1 MKKRWV
7 SLILAVCMAMSFLP
21 VSAFA
26 ETAVGDT
33 FSYEYEGQTLNYKVT
48 GDTTVEVTQNTGITG
63 TLKIPDTAYDGS
75 SKAYTVTAI
84 GNEAL
89 CKTNATGNDI
99 STLELP
105 TTLKTIGKNAFLGN
119 SSLQNFSFP
128 DGLTSIGN
136 YAFGSIWGITEIEI
150 PASVTRIGG
159 GAFQWCGNVE
169 KIKFGADIQLEE
181 LESGVFEHCR
191 KLKNMVVPESVKK
204 INVAAFRD
212 CKTLESVVLSTGVSE
227 IGSAAFAVNNQSFK
241 LHYTGSEEQWQ
252 GINIDWDVCQS
263 GGDNNILKQESV
275 VDYNYVPEEDKP
287 SNVPDDAELGGSA
300 SPLATAMALTAIGVG
315 TAVVAYQL
323 GTTLYLDA
331 VLPEGAEVPVTYGQL
346 ARLMWENA
354 GRPEP
359 EAALAPEADETQ
371 TAMVWAVE
379 NKLIST
385 GKTADAYVGR
395 VGVIAAWN
403 KAQMLEAAK

>member
-21 VSAFA
+21 VSVFA
-26 ETAVGDT
+26 EAAVGDT

-48 GDTTVEVTQNTGITG
+48 GDTTVEVTKNTGITG
-63 TLKIPDTAYDGS
+63 TLKIPDTVCDSDQNKYI
-75 SKAYTVTAI
+75 VTAI

-89 CKTNATGNDI
+89 CKNNATGNDI

-105 TTLKTIGKNAFLGN
+105 TTLKTIGDGAFLGN

-128 DGLTSIGN
+128 EGLTSIGR
-136 YAFGSIWGITEIEI
+136 YAFGSIWGVTEIEI

-169 KIKFGADIQLEE
+169 KIKFDAGIQLEE

-191 KLKNMVVPESVKK
+191 KLQNMVVPESVKK
-204 INVAAFRD
+204 INIAAFRD
-212 CKTLESVVLSTGVSE
+212 CRALESVVLSTGVGE

-252 GINIDWDVCQS
+252 GIEIDWDVCQS
-263 GGDNNILKQESV
+263 GGNNDILKQEGV
-275 VDYNYVPEEDKP
+275 VDYNYVPEEDKL
-287 SNVPDDAELGGSA
+287 PDDEEPGGSA
-300 SPLATAMALTAIGVG
+300 SPLATAMAVTAIGVG

>member
-1 MKKRWV
+1 MKKRLI
-7 SLILAVCMAMSFLP
+7 SLLLAVCMAASVLP
-21 VSAFA
+21 VGAFA
-26 ETAVGDT
+26 AAAGETFA
-33 FSYEYEGQTLNYKVT
+33 YEYEGQTLNYKVT
-48 GDTTVEVTQNTGITG
+48 SDSTVEVAKNTGITG
-63 TLKIPDTAYDGS
+63 TLKIPETVYDGDQNQ
-75 SKAYTVTAI
+75 YTVTAI
-84 GNEAL
+84 GQDAF
-89 CKTNATGNDI
+89 AGNNVI
-99 STLELP
+99 EVEFP
-105 TTLKTIGKNAFLGN
+105 ATLKTIGTSAFLN
-119 SSLQNFSFP
+119 NNRLKDVEFP
-128 DGLTSIGN
+128 EGLTTIGN
-136 YAFGSIWGITEIEI
+136 YAFGSVWGMTKLKI

-159 GAFQWCGNVE
+159 GAFQWCGNVTSIE
-169 KIKFGADIQLEE
+169 FGAGIQLSE
-181 LESGVFEHCR
+181 LESGLFDHCR
-191 KLKNMVVPESVKK
+191 KLQKVVVPESVKK
-204 INVAAFRD
+204 INIAVFRD
-212 CKTLESVVLSTGVSE
+212 CPALEEVILPTGVTE
-227 IGSAAFAVNNQSFK
+227 IDSAAFAVDSQSANDAFK
-241 LHYTGSEEQWQ
+241 LHYTGSEEQWNS
-252 GINIDWDVCQS
+252 IAIDWAVCQS
-263 GGDNNILKQESV
+263 GGDNDILKQESV

-287 SNVPDDAELGGSA
+287 ANVPDDAELGGSA
-300 SPLATAMALTAIGVG
+300 SPLATAMAVTAIGVG

-403 KAQMLEAAK
+403 KAQRLEAAK

>member
-1 MKKRWV
+1 MKKRLV
-7 SLILAVCMAMSFLP
+7 SLLLAVCMAVSFLP

-26 ETAVGDT
+26 EAVGET
-33 FSYEYEGQTLNYKVT
+33 FTYTYEGQTLNYKVT
-48 GDTTVEVTQNTGITG
+48 SDTTVEVVKNTGITG
-63 TLKIPDTAYDGS
+63 TLKIPDTVYDS
-75 SKAYTVTAI
+75 NQNKYTVTAI

-89 CKTNATGNDI
+89 CKTKATGNDI

-105 TTLKTIGKNAFLGN
+105 TTLKTIGDNAFLGN

-128 DGLTSIGN
+128 DGLTSIGR
-136 YAFGSIWGITEIEI
+136 YAFGSIWGVTEIEI

-169 KIKFGADIQLEE
+169 KIKFNAGIQLEE

-191 KLKNMVVPESVKK
+191 KLQNMVVPESVKK
-204 INVAAFRD
+204 INIAAFRD
-212 CKTLESVVLSTGVSE
+212 CSVLEYVVLSTGVNE
-227 IGSAAFAVNNQSFK
+227 INSAAFAVNNQSFK

-252 GINIDWDVCQS
+252 DIEIDWENCES
-263 GGDNNILKQESV
+263 GGNNDILKQEGV

-287 SNVPDDAELGGSA
+287 ADVPDDTELDGNA
-300 SPLATAMALTAIGVG
+300 SPLATVMAVTAMGVG

-346 ARLMWENA
+346 AKLMWENA
-354 GRPEP
+354 GQP

-371 TAMVWAVE
+371 TAMAWAVE
-379 NKLIST
+379 NELIPAD
-385 GKTADAYVGR
+385 KKADAYVGR
-395 VGVIAAWN
+395 VGVIAAWS
-403 KAQMLEAAK
+403 KAQKLETAK

>member
-21 VSAFA
+21 VSVFA
-26 ETAVGDT
+26 EAAVGDT

-48 GDTTVEVTQNTGITG
+48 GDTTVEVTKNTGITG
-63 TLKIPDTAYDGS
+63 TLKIPDTVYDS
-75 SKAYTVTAI
+75 SQNKYTVTAI
-84 GNEAL
+84 GKDAFYN
-89 CKTNATGNDI
+89 NNIID
-99 STLELP
+99 LELP
-105 TTLKTIGKNAFLGN
+105 STLKTIDESAFSCNYNMKNFKIPEGV
-119 SSLQNFSFP
+119 
-128 DGLTSIGN
+128 TTIGA
-136 YAFGSIWGITEIEI
+136 YAFNSIWGATELEI
-150 PASVTRIGG
+150 PASVESIGG
-159 GAFQWCGNVE
+159 GAFQWFGNAKTITFAPGSHLKKIAGGAFYQCQALE
-169 KIKFGADIQLEE
+169 K
-181 LESGVFEHCR
+181 
-191 KLKNMVVPESVKK
+191 MVVPEGVTE
-204 INVAAFRD
+204 IGDAAFKD
-212 CKTLESVVLSTGVSE
+212 CKSLKSVVLPTSIAKIE
-227 IGSAAFAVNNQSFK
+227 SAAFSGVNEDCK
-241 LHYTGSEEQWQ
+241 VHYKGTEEQWNEIE
-252 GINIDWDVCQS
+252 INWND
-263 GGDNNILKQESV
+263 GLNHGYNNILKQEGA

-287 SNVPDDAELGGSA
+287 ANVPDDAELGGSA
-300 SPLATAMALTAIGVG
+300 SPLATAMAVTAIGVG

-403 KAQMLEAAK
+403 KAQTLEAAK

>member
-48 GDTTVEVTQNTGITG
+48 GDTTVEVTKNTGIKG
-63 TLKIPDTAYDGS
+63 TLKIPDTVYDDS

-84 GNEAL
+84 GNMAFYQ
-89 CKTNATGNDI
+89 NQNDI
-99 STLELP
+99 INLELP
-105 TTLKTIGKNAFLGN
+105 STLKTIGDSAFSDNYNMKNFKIPEGV
-119 SSLQNFSFP
+119 
-128 DGLTSIGN
+128 TTIGT
-136 YAFGSIWGITEIEI
+136 YAFNSIWGATELEI
-150 PASVTRIGG
+150 PASVESLAQGS
-159 GAFQWCGNVE
+159 FQWCGNVE
-169 KIKFGADIQLEE
+169 TITFAPGSRLTEIAGGAFYQCEKVKKVVLPDSITKIGGAAFKDCKLLEE
-181 LESGVFEHCR
+181 IVLPEGLSKIEAGVF
-191 KLKNMVVPESVKK
+191 
-204 INVAAFRD
+204 A
-212 CKTLESVVLSTGVSE
+212 GVS
-227 IGSAAFAVNNQSFK
+227 ADFK
-241 LHYTGSEEQWQ
+241 AHYKGSEEQW
-252 GINIDWDVCQS
+252 NKIDIVWSNYQN
-263 GGDNNILKQESV
+263 GGNNDILKRESV

-287 SNVPDDAELGGSA
+287 TNVPDDAELGGSA
-300 SPLATAMALTAIGVG
+300 SPLATAMAVTAIGVG
-315 TAVVAYQL
+315 TAVVAYQF

-379 NKLIST
+379 NELIST

>member
-21 VSAFA
+21 VSVFA
-26 ETAVGDT
+26 ETAVGNT

-48 GDTTVEVTQNTGITG
+48 GDATVEVTKNTGITG
-63 TLKIPDTAYDGS
+63 TLKIPDTVYDS
-75 SKAYTVTAI
+75 DKNKYTVTAI
-84 GNEAL
+84 GLDAL
-89 CKTNATGNDI
+89 CNNNI
-99 STLELP
+99 IELELP
-105 TTLKTIGKNAFLGN
+105 ATLKTIGTNAFSCN
-119 SSLQNFSFP
+119 YNMKNFKIP
-128 DGLTSIGN
+128 EGVTTIGA
-136 YAFGSIWGITEIEI
+136 YAFNSIWGVTELEI
-150 PASVTRIGG
+150 PASVESLAQGS
-159 GAFQWCGNVE
+159 FQWCGNVE
-169 KIKFGADIQLEE
+169 TITFAPGSRLTEIAGGAFYQCEKVKKVVLPDSITKIGGAAFKDCKLLEE
-181 LESGVFEHCR
+181 IVLPEGLSKIEAGVF
-191 KLKNMVVPESVKK
+191 
-204 INVAAFRD
+204 A
-212 CKTLESVVLSTGVSE
+212 GVS
-227 IGSAAFAVNNQSFK
+227 ADFK
-241 LHYTGSEEQWQ
+241 AHYKGSEEQWNEI
-252 GINIDWDVCQS
+252 GIVWSNYQN
-263 GGDNNILKQESV
+263 GGNNDILKQEGV
-275 VDYNYVPEEDKP
+275 VDYNYVPEEDKL
-287 SNVPDDAELGGSA
+287 PDDAELGGSA
-300 SPLATAMALTAIGVG
+300 SPLATAMAVTAIGVG

-359 EAALAPEADETQ
+359 ETALAPEADETQ

-403 KAQMLEAAK
+403 KAQRLEAAK

>member
-21 VSAFA
+21 VSVFA
-26 ETAVGDT
+26 EAAVGDT
-33 FSYEYEGQTLNYKVT
+33 FSYKYEGQTLNYKVT
-48 GDTTVEVTQNTGITG
+48 GDATVEVTKNTGITG
-63 TLKIPDTAYDGS
+63 TLKIPDTVYDS
-75 SKAYTVTAI
+75 DKNKYTVTAI
-84 GNEAL
+84 GLDAL
-89 CKTNATGNDI
+89 CNNNNI
-99 STLELP
+99 IELELP
-105 TTLKTIGKNAFLGN
+105 ATLKTIGTNAFSCN
-119 SSLQNFSFP
+119 YNMKNFKIP
-128 DGLTSIGN
+128 EGVTTIGA
-136 YAFGSIWGITEIEI
+136 YAFNSIWGVTELEI
-150 PASVTRIGG
+150 PASVESLAQGS
-159 GAFQWCGNVE
+159 FQWCGNVE
-169 KIKFGADIQLEE
+169 TITFAPGSRLTEIAGGAFYQCEKVKKVVLPDSITKIGGAAFKDCKLLEE
-181 LESGVFEHCR
+181 IVLPEGLSKIEAGVF
-191 KLKNMVVPESVKK
+191 
-204 INVAAFRD
+204 A
-212 CKTLESVVLSTGVSE
+212 GVS
-227 IGSAAFAVNNQSFK
+227 ADFK
-241 LHYTGSEEQWQ
+241 AHYKGSEEQWNEI
-252 GINIDWDVCQS
+252 GIVWSNYQN
-263 GGDNNILKQESV
+263 GGNNDILKQEGV
-275 VDYNYVPEEDKP
+275 VDYNYVPEEDKL
-287 SNVPDDAELGGSA
+287 PDDEEPGGSA
-300 SPLATAMALTAIGVG
+300 SPLATAMAVTAIGVG

>member
-21 VSAFA
+21 VSVFA
-26 ETAVGDT
+26 ETAVGNT

-48 GDTTVEVTQNTGITG
+48 GDATVEVTKNTGITG
-63 TLKIPDTAYDGS
+63 TLKIPDTVYDS
-75 SKAYTVTAI
+75 DKNKYTVTAI
-84 GNEAL
+84 GLDAL
-89 CKTNATGNDI
+89 CTNNNI
-99 STLELP
+99 IELELP
-105 TTLKTIGKNAFLGN
+105 ATLKTIGTNAFSCN
-119 SSLQNFSFP
+119 YNMKNFKIP
-128 DGLTSIGN
+128 EGVTTIGA
-136 YAFGSIWGITEIEI
+136 YAFNSVWGVTELEI
-150 PASVTRIGG
+150 PASVESLAQGS
-159 GAFQWCGNVE
+159 FQWCGNVE
-169 KIKFGADIQLEE
+169 TITFAPGSRLTEIAGGAFYQCEKVKKVVLPDSITKIGGAAFKDCKLLEE
-181 LESGVFEHCR
+181 IVLPEGLSKIEAGVF
-191 KLKNMVVPESVKK
+191 
-204 INVAAFRD
+204 A
-212 CKTLESVVLSTGVSE
+212 GVS
-227 IGSAAFAVNNQSFK
+227 ADFK
-241 LHYTGSEEQWQ
+241 AHYKGSEEQWNEI
-252 GINIDWDVCQS
+252 GIVWSNYQN
-263 GGDNNILKQESV
+263 GGNNDILKQEGV

-287 SNVPDDAELGGSA
+287 SNVPDDEESGGSA
-300 SPLATAMALTAIGVG
+300 SPLATAMAVTAIGVG

>member
-21 VSAFA
+21 VSVFA
-26 ETAVGDT
+26 EAAVGVT
-33 FSYEYEGQTLNYKVT
+33 FSYKYEGQTLNYKVT
-48 GDTTVEVTQNTGITG
+48 GDATVEVTKNTGITG
-63 TLKIPDTAYDGS
+63 TLKIPDTVYDS
-75 SKAYTVTAI
+75 SQNKYTVTAI

-105 TTLKTIGKNAFLGN
+105 TTLKTIGDGAFLGN

-128 DGLTSIGN
+128 EGLTSIGR
-136 YAFGSIWGITEIEI
+136 YAFGSIWGVTEIEI

-169 KIKFGADIQLEE
+169 KIKFDAGIQLEE

-191 KLKNMVVPESVKK
+191 KLQNMVVPESVKK
-204 INVAAFRD
+204 INIAAFRD
-212 CKTLESVVLSTGVSE
+212 CRALESVVLSTGVGE

-252 GINIDWDVCQS
+252 GIEIDWEVCPS
-263 GGDNNILKQESV
+263 GGDNNILKQEGA

-287 SNVPDDAELGGSA
+287 ANVPDDAELSGSA
-300 SPLATAMALTAIGVG
+300 SPLATAMAVTAIGVG

-379 NKLIST
+379 NELIST

-403 KAQMLEAAK
+403 KAQTLEAAK

>member
-21 VSAFA
+21 VSVFA
-26 ETAVGDT
+26 ETAVGNT

-48 GDTTVEVTQNTGITG
+48 GDATVEVTKNTGITG
-63 TLKIPDTAYDGS
+63 TLKIPDTVYDS
-75 SKAYTVTAI
+75 DKNKYTVTAI
-84 GNEAL
+84 GLDAL
-89 CKTNATGNDI
+89 CNNNI
-99 STLELP
+99 IELELP
-105 TTLKTIGKNAFLGN
+105 ATLKTIGTNAFSCN
-119 SSLQNFSFP
+119 YNMKNFKIP
-128 DGLTSIGN
+128 EGVTTIGA
-136 YAFGSIWGITEIEI
+136 YAFNSIWGVTELEI
-150 PASVTRIGG
+150 PASVESLAQGS
-159 GAFQWCGNVE
+159 FQWCGNVE
-169 KIKFGADIQLEE
+169 TITFAPGSRLTEIAGGAFYQCEKVKKVVLPDSITKIGGAAFKDCKLLEE
-181 LESGVFEHCR
+181 IVLPEGLSKIEAGVF
-191 KLKNMVVPESVKK
+191 
-204 INVAAFRD
+204 A
-212 CKTLESVVLSTGVSE
+212 GVS
-227 IGSAAFAVNNQSFK
+227 ADFK
-241 LHYTGSEEQWQ
+241 AHYKGSEEQWNEI
-252 GINIDWDVCQS
+252 GIVWSNYKN
-263 GGDNNILKQESV
+263 GGNNDILKQEGV
-275 VDYNYVPEEDKP
+275 VDYNYVPEEDKL
-287 SNVPDDAELGGSA
+287 PDDEESGGSA
-300 SPLATAMALTAIGVG
+300 SPLATAMAVTAIGVG

-371 TAMVWAVE
+371 TAMAWAVE
-379 NKLIST
+379 NKLISA